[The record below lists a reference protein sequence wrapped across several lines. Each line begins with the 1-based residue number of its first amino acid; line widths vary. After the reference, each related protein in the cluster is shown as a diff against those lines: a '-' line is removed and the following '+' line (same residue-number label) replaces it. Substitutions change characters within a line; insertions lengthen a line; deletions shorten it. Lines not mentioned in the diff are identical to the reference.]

1 MNEAMQVPAPTPS
14 ADFVAANEDLFHEHR
29 GLGINTIDFKVVA
42 QQDDSGP
49 LIIEMTIWEKGG
61 PARHLHLE
69 QEEWFYAIE
78 GDFIVEVG
86 EEKFNLKPG
95 DSLLAPRNVPH
106 VWAFVGDS
114 RGKLIIAFTPAGK
127 MEGFFRETTKAD
139 AMPPQ
144 DPALW
149 RAYDMQLVGP
159 PLAVA

>member
-1 MNEAMQVPAPTPS
+1 MNESMQVPAPTPS
-14 ADFVAANEDLFHEHR
+14 AAIFVAANEDLFHERR

-42 QQDDSGP
+42 QGDGDP
-49 LIIEMTIWEKGG
+49 LMMEMTIWEKGG
-61 PARHLHLE
+61 PARHLHLD
-69 QEEWFYAIE
+69 QEEWFYVIE
-78 GDFIVEVG
+78 GDFIAEVG
-86 EEKFNLKPG
+86 EEKFSLKPG
-95 DSLLAPRNVPH
+95 DSLLAPRNVSH
-106 VWAFVGDS
+106 VWAFVGES

-149 RAYDMQLVGP
+149 RAYGMQLMGP